1 MKGSEQNVW
10 HVYNGIHDMYVA
22 LQTEKKSMLSRI
34 SVELHSKCI
43 FATIHAEIPTHVV
56 YSSES
61 RAGGTGWAGWAIAL
75 PDLAVDAIYNY

>member
-56 YSSES
+56 YSSDPGPAEP
-61 RAGGTGWAGWAIAL
+61 GGLGGL
-75 PDLAVDAIYNY
+75 